1 MTRFIHTADWQLGM
15 AAAFLDEEARPRFSQ
30 ARIDAIATIGALA
43 VSEGCAFVVVCGDVF
58 ETNQVNRQTVLRALE
73 AMKKTPEVTFYLLPG
88 NHDPLD
94 PSSVFRSRTFTDNCP
109 AHVVVLDTP
118 GTLPISDGVE
128 LVAAPWFSKR
138 PLTDLVAEVIRELP
152 ADGTVR
158 IVVGHGAI
166 DTLSPDKANPV
177 LISLAPAEAAIGE
190 GKVHYIALGDRHSRT
205 DVGNTGR
212 IWYSGAPEPTAYVE
226 VDPGFVLIVDV
237 DADRVEV
244 TERITA
250 TWKFEVLEADLT
262 SRADIDEL
270 GRRLDNFHSKDRS
283 IVKLALVGQLSLA
296 DKAYFDNLRG
306 DRKQLFAVLDDW
318 ERRTDLVVRPDEADV
333 ESLGL
338 SGFAREA
345 FEKIGEIAQSDGDE
359 AVVARDALAL
369 CYRLAGGGS

>member
-15 AAAFLDEEARPRFSQ
+15 TRHFLDGEAQARFSQ
-30 ARIDAIATIGALA
+30 ARIDVIVTIGALA

-58 ETNQVNRQTVLRALE
+58 ETNQVNRQTILRALE

-118 GTLPISDGVE
+118 GTLPIADGVE

-138 PLTDLVAEVIRELP
+138 PLTDLVAEVVRELP

-158 IVVGHGAI
+158 IAVGHGCV
-166 DTLSPDKANPV
+166 DTLSPDKAIPV
-177 LISLAPAEAAIGE
+177 LVSLAVAEAAIAE
-190 GKVHYIALGDRHSRT
+190 GRVHYIALGDRHSRT

-226 VDPGFVLIVDV
+226 DDPGFVLVVDV
-237 DADRVEV
+237 DADHVEV
-244 TERITA
+244 AQRSTA
-250 TWKFEVLEADLT
+250 TWKFEEVQADLA

-270 GRRLDNFHSKDRS
+270 FRHLDDLDGKDRS

-306 DRKQLFAVLDDW
+306 DKKQLFAVLDDW
-318 ERRTDLVVRPDEADV
+318 ERRTDLVVVPDEADV

-345 FEKIGEIAQSDGDE
+345 FEELGEIAKSDGDE
-359 AVVARDALAL
+359 VVVARDALAL